1 MKKYALGL
9 LFLLGACTW
18 ETVVTEEIVI
28 DEPYVPAPMQVQ
40 NVQIEQAVTPQVYA
54 IAATRAT
61 NRMLD
66 ETADI
71 YENNGTTFLYI
82 ARPQILDETLPDGIH
97 YARKVTKDI
106 ITGSNNYKV
115 VNNLADADYI
125 LEASVENIGYEE
137 DPVIEY
143 SLILFDS
150 QNNKINQWSETVR
163 QLKNDDRSWW

>member
-9 LFLLGACTW
+9 LFLLGACAWKTMM
-18 ETVVTEEIVI
+18 TEEIVI
-28 DEPYVPAPMQVQ
+28 DEPYVPVPMQVQ

-82 ARPQILDETLPDGIH
+82 TQPQILDDTLPDGIH

-125 LEASVENIGYEE
+125 LEAAVENIGYEE

-150 QNNKINQWSETVR
+150 QNNKINQWSEAVR